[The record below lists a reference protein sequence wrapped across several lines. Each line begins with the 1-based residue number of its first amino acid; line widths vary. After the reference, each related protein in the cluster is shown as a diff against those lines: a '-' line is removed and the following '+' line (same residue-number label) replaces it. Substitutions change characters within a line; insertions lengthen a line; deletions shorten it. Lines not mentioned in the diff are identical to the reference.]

1 MQEDYND
8 VEKKVSWFGYKSIIF
23 NLLKALTLGMS
34 TYLMFSISQVDTYI
48 AALLGL
54 FVGIIPFFMIMYI
67 SDNKNGEDIIDLNI
81 RLFGKIFGNILN
93 IILNIVFI
101 FLSVLV
107 LFNLSQFIGT
117 QYIPDTSPVYIKLLI
132 LLAVMYTSSKG
143 LSTIA
148 KVNQFI
154 AYTTLGLFL
163 LSICGLISKVNISNI
178 LPICANGSMP
188 IIKSTI
194 IYAISSIAPL
204 FLITIIPKKN
214 IDGNKYSK
222 KGFLIFYIISSLIVV
237 FIIFFTIAIQ
247 GINLINIYRFPEYVV
262 LREFSLFTII
272 ERVEKTLSLEFVFNV
287 IMFMIFSFY
296 FVIESIKKVM
306 KNKKDKSYLSWIIGI
321 ICLIITSNIFKNEL
335 ALNVFI
341 SKYLMYILIIG
352 IFIPIIITFIGVIID
367 NHSKKSTSN

>member
-54 FVGIIPFFMIMYI
+54 FIGIIPFFMLMYI

-93 IILNIVFI
+93 VILNLVFI

-148 KVNQFI
+148 KVNQFV
-154 AYTTLGLFL
+154 AYINLGLFL
-163 LSICGLISKVNISNI
+163 LSIFGLMSKLNISNI

-188 IIKSTI
+188 IIKSAI
-194 IYAISSIAPL
+194 IYAISSVAPL
-204 FLITIIPKKN
+204 FLITIVPKKN
-214 IDGNKYSK
+214 VDGDKYNKKS
-222 KGFLIFYIISSLIVV
+222 FFIFYLISSLIIVT
-237 FIIFFTIAIQ
+237 IIFFTIAIQ

-272 ERVEKTLSLEFVFNV
+272 ERVEKTLSIQFVFNV
-287 IMFMIFSFY
+287 IMFMTFSFY
-296 FVIESIKKVM
+296 FVIESIKKVI

-321 ICLIITSNIFKNEL
+321 ICLVIASNLFKNEL
-335 ALNVFI
+335 ALNMFI
-341 SKYLMYILIIG
+341 SKYLIYILLIG
-352 IFIPIIITFIGVIID
+352 IVIPMIITFVGVIID
-367 NHSKKSTSN
+367 NHSKKSASN